1 MIKMKKQLELRKK
14 EIIQTVKDDITATDL
29 LNIAQGINSW
39 DGGLEEYDFH
49 DMEFFD
55 ELFCDKSP
63 LEILDS
69 VDKDFNTM
77 DKYFKDTMYGLES
90 MTSYAVKCELE
101 SIQDEIITVF
111 IDNLDEYFP
120 NCYFDNSEM
129 KELFKELQTITDKL
143 V

>member
-1 MIKMKKQLELRKK
+1 MKKQLELRKK
-14 EIIQTVKDDITATDL
+14 EIIQTIKDDITATDL
-29 LNIAQGINSW
+29 LNIAQGVNSW
-39 DGGLEEYDFH
+39 DGGLEEYNFY

-55 ELFCDKSP
+55 VLFCDKSP

-77 DKYFKDTMYGLES
+77 DNYFKDTMYGLES
-90 MTSYAVKCELE
+90 MTSYDVECELE

-111 IDNLDEYFP
+111 IDNLDEYIP

-129 KELFKELQTITDKL
+129 TELFEELQTITDKL
-143 V
+143 A